1 MEAISLKLDASMLQ
15 AIDSSLKSYHYGT
28 RTEFVRDA
36 IREKLEDLQR
46 GELAREFLRLRGK
59 AGKRTSAGENR
70 RTRERA
76 GKELFAEL
84 ESRFR

>member
-1 MEAISLKLDASMLQ
+1 MEAISLKLDASMLE

-36 IREKLEDLQR
+36 IRKKLEDLQR
-46 GELAREFLRLRGK
+46 RELAKEFLRLRGK
-59 AGKRTSAGENR
+59 
-70 RTRERA
+70 A